1 MVLGAAVCTVAVPA
15 ADRVGET
22 VPAVVDMVIFGAA
35 PAFACA
41 DENHPVVE
49 YSGYTSYSPA

>member
-1 MVLGAAVCTVAVPA
+1 MVLGDVVCKVAVPA
-15 ADRVGET
+15 ADRAEET
-22 VPAVVDMVIFGAA
+22 VPAAVEMAIFGAA